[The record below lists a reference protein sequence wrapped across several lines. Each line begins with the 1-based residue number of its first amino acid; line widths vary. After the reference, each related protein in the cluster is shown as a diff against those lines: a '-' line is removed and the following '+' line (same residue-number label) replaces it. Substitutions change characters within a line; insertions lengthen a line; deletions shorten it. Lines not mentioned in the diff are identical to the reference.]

1 MSKLSPIEAPALND
15 LPGIR
20 HAYFTRPGGVSSGIY
35 MGLNAGL
42 GSDDDRKCV
51 VENRRR
57 MTDHLGVDE
66 DELASPYQVHS
77 PDVIA
82 TNLAWKT
89 DRPKAD
95 SVVTN
100 RQGLAIGIV
109 TADCGPILF
118 ADANAGVL
126 GAAHAGWKGA
136 LSGVLENTIAEM
148 EKHGA
153 ARRNISAIL
162 GPTISQENYE
172 VGPAFPDPFLE
183 QSSDAKRY
191 FIPSQKAEHFMFDL
205 TGYIVDR
212 LLKTGVNAG
221 AVERCTYAEEDNF
234 YSYRRTTHR
243 GERDY
248 GRQLSAIVLCAN

>member
-89 DRPKAD
+89 DRP
-95 SVVTN
+95 
-100 RQGLAIGIV
+100 QG
-109 TADCGPILF
+109 
-118 ADANAGVL
+118 
-126 GAAHAGWKGA
+126 
-136 LSGVLENTIAEM
+136 
-148 EKHGA
+148 
-153 ARRNISAIL
+153 
-162 GPTISQENYE
+162 
-172 VGPAFPDPFLE
+172 
-183 QSSDAKRY
+183 
-191 FIPSQKAEHFMFDL
+191 
-205 TGYIVDR
+205 
-212 LLKTGVNAG
+212 
-221 AVERCTYAEEDNF
+221 
-234 YSYRRTTHR
+234 
-243 GERDY
+243 
-248 GRQLSAIVLCAN
+248 